1 MKLCRFE
8 LIAEPGKAHSG
19 IVYSGK
25 IYETDGANPIGV
37 YEAPDVRPLPPVG
50 TPPSMRLFR
59 NPNRLGEVLDM
70 EGLEALPY
78 QYGNPSAIV
87 GASQV
92 IVPPEYVLD
101 LQYEP
106 YLVGI
111 VATPGLNFPVEE
123 ADDALLGLTI
133 MNLFVARELIR
144 RSESGRAFDFVA
156 AVGPVLTTPDEL
168 EGSVIDAEFGRRWSL
183 TVVTRV
189 NGVERRRG
197 QISDLPITLGQAI
210 KHCSE
215 GAPLHPGDLIA
226 LGPIAPWTD
235 DEPSLEPGDEIQIA
249 IEHLGTLATKI
260 AQPGSTEA

>member
-1 MKLCRFE
+1 VKLCRFE
-8 LIAEPGKAHSG
+8 LIAEPGTARSG

-25 IYETDGANPIGV
+25 VYETDGATPKGV
-37 YEAPDVRPLPPVG
+37 YEAAEVRPLAPVG
-50 TPPSMRLFR
+50 TPPSVRLFR
-59 NPNRLGEVLDM
+59 NPGRLGERLEKDD
-70 EGLEALPY
+70 LEALPY

-111 VATPGLNFPVEE
+111 VATPGLKIPVEE
-123 ADDALLGLTI
+123 ADDALLGLSI

-144 RSESGRAFDFVA
+144 RTESGRAFDFA
-156 AVGPVLTTPDEL
+156 CAVGPVVTTPDEL
-168 EGSVIDAEFGRRWSL
+168 EATVLDHEFGRRWSL

-197 QISDLPITLGQAI
+197 QVSNLPITLAQAVEL
-210 KHCSE
+210 CSE
-215 GAPLHPGDLIA
+215 GPPLSPGDLIA
-226 LGPIAPWTD
+226 LGPLAPWAD
-235 DEPSLEPGDEIQIA
+235 DEPGLEPDDEVQVS
-249 IEHLGTLATKI
+249 IEHLGTLSTKI
-260 AQPGSTEA
+260 AAESAV